1 MRIVC
6 TVAGIMCCLTAV
18 GVAAEGTVKPLA
30 QAHAHN
36 DYEHERPLFDAL
48 ARGFCSVEADVWLVG
63 DELLVGHDRKDLK
76 AGRTLESL
84 YLKPLAE
91 RVRANNGRV
100 YVDGPAFYLLIDVKS
115 EAEGTYAKLHPVLEK
130 YGEILTSYSEGQ
142 RHARAV
148 TAILSGNRAFES
160 VAKQAVRYVAIDGRQ
175 ENLEA
180 NPRADLY
187 PWISANWSLMFKAE
201 PDGSLGQAERERLR
215 AFVSRAHEQGR
226 QVRFWATPEKEPLWR
241 ELRGARV
248 DFINTDKLDELQRFL
263 DSQSP

>member
-1 MRIVC
+1 MRIALA
-6 TVAGIMCCLTAV
+6 VAGVACCWSAV
-18 GVAAEGTVKPLA
+18 GLAADGAVKPLQ

-48 ARGFCSVEADVWLVG
+48 ACGFCSVEADVWLVG
-63 DELLVGHDRKDLK
+63 NELLVGHDRKDLK

-84 YLKPLAE
+84 YLKPLTE

-100 YVDGPAFYLLIDVKS
+100 FAEGPAFYLLIDVKS
-115 EAEGTYAKLHPVLEK
+115 EAEGTYAKLHSVLEK
-130 YGEILTSYSEGQ
+130 YGEIMTSYSAGQ
-142 RHARAV
+142 RHVRAV

-160 VAKQAVRYVAIDGRQ
+160 VAKQAVRYVAIDGRP
-175 ENLEA
+175 ENLDT
-180 NPRADLY
+180 NPPADLY

-215 AFVSRAHEQGR
+215 AFVNRAHEQGR

-248 DFINTDKLDELQRFL
+248 DFINTDKLSELQRFL
-263 DSQSP
+263 AE